1 VFIPSIFGY
10 KTASR
15 PFFSQIDPFGSSYS
29 REKKTIEVLI
39 ACEVCRKEEI
49 KVNKALGH
57 CRLKKD
63 GGAHNQPKNNGEFE
77 LRKKKKKKKGKGM
90 LIAKSMQ
97 AMMEQAEKTCRLF
110 GCIRSSTPQPP
121 L

>member
-1 VFIPSIFGY
+1 
-10 KTASR
+10 
-15 PFFSQIDPFGSSYS
+15 
-29 REKKTIEVLI
+29 
-39 ACEVCRKEEI
+39 
-49 KVNKALGH
+49 VNKALGH

-97 AMMEQAEKTCRLF
+97 AMMEQAEKTSGFLVVSLVQRLNLL
-110 GCIRSSTPQPP
+110 SKAQPYRH
-121 L
+121 LLTGKGKS